1 MRTSLRPARSFFPRL
16 RTTTLSVGLLAQL
29 VSQPRASAQ
38 SPPVESVAQEEFHPT
53 ADLDL
58 PSLLRVVRDHAPT
71 LQQDHLSVDLSQ
83 ADARQ
88 SRLIDNPVLD
98 AAVGTIPI
106 GTPNPPDLPHPLRNI
121 PNYGVGLSVH
131 PDLARRSAK
140 IDRAAFLV
148 TAADAQRRSSVRG
161 QAIQLLRTLG
171 DLAVA
176 SLRLSADLRLTAQ
189 SKAALQLARERVKTG
204 FGPPLD
210 ADRAEIELLRLEQQ
224 IAADQGDILTAQ
236 AACGQFVGSRC
247 AAFSDEQEAR
257 KFLARW
263 IVRAETLSPQ
273 IEARPDL
280 QALEAQ
286 RSAALAEDRQAYALR
301 IPDPTVRVG
310 YLYDSFV
317 ASGNQQHSV
326 SVSLSTPLAMSD
338 HGQASR
344 QAAQS
349 RARRFAEQKRLTVLS
364 SQVRIDSLRRAL
376 LTQRQRLT
384 TLQEQVLP
392 RGQAILRDV
401 RRAFEARAVPLT
413 DLNQAQRALDELLLQ
428 EATTLGD
435 LFRISLD
442 LIQEGASDE

>member
-1 MRTSLRPARSFFPRL
+1 MRTTSLCL
-16 RTTTLSVGLLAQL
+16 GLLA
-29 VSQPRASAQ
+29 VTARTPHAAAQ
-38 SPPVESVAQEEFHPT
+38 SPPPDNVAVEEFHPT
-53 ADLDL
+53 ADLDM
-58 PSLLRVVRDHAPT
+58 PSLLRAVRDHAPA
-71 LQQDHLSVDLSQ
+71 LQQDHLSVELSQ

-98 AAVGTIPI
+98 AAVGTIPVS
-106 GTPNPPDLPHPLRNI
+106 TPNPPDLPHPLRNI

-131 PDLARRSAK
+131 PDLARRSAR
-140 IDRAAFLV
+140 IERAGFLV
-148 TAADAQRRSSVRG
+148 TASEAQRRASVRG
-161 QAIQLLRTLG
+161 QALQLLRALG

-176 SLRLSADLRLTAQ
+176 SLRLAADLRLTAQ

-224 IAADQGDILTAQ
+224 LAADQGDILTAQ

-247 AAFSDEQEAR
+247 AAFPDEQEAR

-263 IVRAETLSPQ
+263 ITRAESMSPQ
-273 IEARPDL
+273 IDSRPDL

-286 RSAALAEDRQAYALR
+286 RSAALAEDRQAYAQR

-317 ASGNQQHSV
+317 VSGNQQHSV

-344 QAAQS
+344 QAARS
-349 RARRFAEQKRLTVLS
+349 RARRFAEQKRLSILS
-364 SQVRIDSLRRAL
+364 SQVRIDSLKRAL
-376 LTQRQRLT
+376 STQRQRLT

-428 EATTLGD
+428 EAANLGD
-435 LFRISLD
+435 LFRISID